1 MLGFET
7 IGNATVIAYDGAP
20 ILATDP
26 WLGEPAY
33 FGSWALPFEIPEAQ
47 RKAILEAKFIWCS
60 HGHPDHLNPDSIE
73 KLHGKNI
80 LLPDHVGNRIHDT
93 LRDAGYAVTVMPD
106 GEWMQLSDNVRAL
119 CISDYFQDAVLLIDV
134 GGTVLVNLNDAS
146 DRGWG
151 RKLKRLIREADRSF
165 LLKLFG
171 YSVTDMM
178 NFIDDDGNRIGPYT
192 APNRPIGEQVA
203 FYANLFGVTDI
214 VPFSCFHDFQRS
226 DTVWANEFTVPPGSL
241 HDGFTGC
248 NAHIHDAFI
257 RFDVQSGVATPIN
270 PKAIAPRALD
280 PKEFG
285 DDWDESFEAGDSEKA
300 SAYFKSIEPLGGE
313 IDFVRLVSGGTEIM
327 IDLPGLKTNHKT
339 GRGVTFSAP
348 RNSLMASIEY
358 EIFDD
363 QLIANFMKTQLHGDW
378 DGLTL
383 QPYFTPYV
391 AKYADNGR
399 AKTRDELDAYF
410 AAYRKRAPLSHLLHV
425 FERESERR
433 VRKLT
438 GGNTP
443 AFQLMKKTYLFLKR
457 A

>member
-7 IGNATVIAYDGAP
+7 IGNATVIAYDGEP
-20 ILATDP
+20 VIATDP
-26 WLGEPAY
+26 WLGDPAY
-33 FGSWALPFEIPEAQ
+33 FGSWAPPLEIPEAQ
-47 RKAILEAKFIWCS
+47 RKAILGAKFIWCS
-60 HGHPDHLNPDSIE
+60 HGHPDHLNPESIE

-93 LRDAGYAVTVMPD
+93 LVEAGYAVTVMAD
-106 GEWMQLSDNVRAL
+106 GEWMPLSDNVRVL
-119 CISDYFQDAVLLIDV
+119 CLSDYFQDAILLIDV
-134 GGTVLVNLNDAS
+134 GGTLLVNLNDAS

-151 RKLKRLIREADRSF
+151 RRLKRLIRQADRSF

-178 NFIDDDGNRIGPYT
+178 NFFDDDGKRIGPYT

-226 DTVWANEFTVPPGSL
+226 DSVWVNDYAVPLGSF
-241 HDGFTGC
+241 HDGYTGC
-248 NAHIHDAFI
+248 DARIHDAFI
-257 RFDVQSGVATPIN
+257 RFDVQSGKATPIN
-270 PKAIAPRALD
+270 PPQVSLKILD

-285 DDWDESFEAGDSEKA
+285 DDWDEPFEAGDQEKA
-300 SAYFKSIEPLGGE
+300 AAYFQSIEPLRDQ
-313 IDFVRLVSGGTEIM
+313 IDFVRLVAGGQELM
-327 IDLPGLKTNHKT
+327 IDMAGYKKGGKTN
-339 GRGVTFSAP
+339 RGVTFETP
-348 RNSLMASIEY
+348 RHSLMASIEH

-378 DGLTL
+378 EALTL

-399 AKTRDELDAYF
+399 AKTRNELAAYF
-410 AAYRKRAPLSHLLHV
+410 AEYRKRVPLSHLLHV
-425 FERESERR
+425 LERESERR

-438 GGNTP
+438 GNNTP
-443 AFQLMKKTYLFLKR
+443 TFQLMKKTYLFLRR